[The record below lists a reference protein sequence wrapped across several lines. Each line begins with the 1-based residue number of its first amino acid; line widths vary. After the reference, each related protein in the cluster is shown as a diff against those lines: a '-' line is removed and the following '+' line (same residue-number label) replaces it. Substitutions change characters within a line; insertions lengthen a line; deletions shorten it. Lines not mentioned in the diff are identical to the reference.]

1 MADLLHANDPQEG
14 LPASWYAATAEAPPR
29 HDPLRGEVRA
39 DLAIVGG
46 GFTGLSAALAAAEAG
61 ASVVLVEARRIGFG
75 ASGRNGGQ
83 VGSGQRLS
91 LPALE
96 SLVGPDRGLAL
107 WRLGEDA
114 KETCRRLVGAHAPD
128 AGWRPGIAHLEYT
141 PRGADA
147 AAEEMRLTA
156 ARTGYAAAEILDAA
170 AAGRLTGSPRFAGGV
185 LDRGAGHIHPLRL
198 VHGLARA
205 AAAAGA
211 SLHEDSRAH
220 RVTPGAAPV
229 VHTDRGRI
237 TAKRVLLAGN
247 GYMRGLSRAADAR
260 ILPINNFVVATEPL
274 PGLIAEDV
282 AAYDSNFVVNY
293 WRQSD
298 DHRLIFGGGE
308 TWGHRFPRDVAALVR
323 RPLER
328 IYPQLKGVRI
338 DHAWGGTLAITA
350 SRLPYLAE
358 PEPGILNA
366 SGYSGHGVALACH
379 AGLLAA
385 RRAAGPCP
393 DWDLMASLPARAF
406 PGGRLGRAAL
416 LPLAMGAYSLRDRMR
431 F

>member
-1 MADLLHANDPQEG
+1 MADLLHANDPPRG
-14 LPASWYAATAEAPPR
+14 YPPSWYAATAEAPPEQP
-29 HDPLRGEVRA
+29 PLRGEAEA
-39 DLAIVGG
+39 DLCIVGG
-46 GFTGLSAALAAAEAG
+46 GFTGLAAALAAAEAG
-61 ASVVLVEARRIGFG
+61 ASVILLDARRVGWG

-83 VGSGQRLS
+83 VGSGQRVDLS
-91 LPALE
+91 ELE
-96 SLVGPDRGLAL
+96 RRFGPEEALAL
-107 WRLGEDA
+107 WRLGDA
-114 KETCRRLVGAHAPD
+114 ARDECRRLVEAHAPD
-128 AGWRPGIAHLEYT
+128 ARWRPGIAHLDY
-141 PRGADA
+141 GAKGA
-147 AAEEMRLTA
+147 AAAQREARHVA
-156 ARTGYAAAEILDAA
+156 ARTGGPEAEALDAA
-170 AAGRLTGSPRFAGGV
+170 EAARLTGSPAFAGGV
-185 LDRGAGHIHPLRL
+185 LDRASGHVHPLRL
-198 VHGLARA
+198 AFGLARA
-205 AAAAGA
+205 AMAAGA
-211 SLHEDSRAH
+211 RIHEGTRVH
-220 RVTPGAAPV
+220 RISEGAETV
-229 VHTDRGRI
+229 VHFHSGRVR
-237 TAKRVLLAGN
+237 AKRVLLACN
-247 GYMRGLSRAADAR
+247 GYLAGLSEPVEAR
-260 ILPINNFVVATEPL
+260 VMPINNFVVATEPL
-274 PGLIAEDV
+274 PGLMAEDV